1 MRVHNEKKSFI
12 ISLER
17 GFLRI
22 WFFFNVYV
30 YMLFLMLERSLPA
43 AFGDSS
49 IIFLLYFTKR
59 DHIYD
64 YKNHFKNNS
73 FQYMHVGL

>member
-1 MRVHNEKKSFI
+1 MKRKVSF
-12 ISLER
+12 LVWKE
-17 GFLRI
+17 GFSE
-22 WFFFNVYV
+22 FEFFNVYV

-43 AFGDSS
+43 VFGDSS
-49 IIFLLYFTKR
+49 IKTLTILHKK